1 MSTPQRQEAYRPTR
15 RELANAIRFLCMDAV
30 QRAKSGHPGAPMGM
44 ADIAEVLWND
54 YLRHNPANPRWPDRD
69 RFVMSNGHGSML
81 LYSLLHLTGYP
92 LSVDDLKAF
101 RRLHSKTPGHPEY
114 GETPG
119 VENTT
124 GPLGQ
129 GLANAVGMAIAERS
143 RSFTA
148 DRDCR
153 YQPTGIGASDRWPDS
168 SGWFT
173 NDVAGRF
180 AAYRWHVVPAIDGHD
195 PAAITKAIDAARA
208 VTDRPSLLVC
218 RTVIGWPA
226 PTKGGTEKAH
236 GAPLGREEVIQ
247 TRVLLGWPY
256 PEFVVPE
263 EIYAAWDATGRGQQY
278 EDRVERAL
286 RRAIGVPIPSSRQN
300 SNGVCHRELPA
311 EWHATVQAFVESS
324 CGEDARIAAQ
334 WAARQPGG
342 KDPRMATRKAS
353 RRCLNAYAPFLPELL
368 GGSADLTESNCT
380 DWAWIEGALQ
390 RHARRQLHRLW
401 RARVRH
407 VGHHERP
414 RPARRVPPL
423 WRDIPGVLRL
433 RP

>member
-1 MSTPQRQEAYRPTR
+1 MGEAGLGPRRRARSIRTVSTPQRQEAYRPTR

-44 ADIAEVLWND
+44 ADIAEILWND

-143 RSFTA
+143 IA
-148 DRDCR
+148 IYDAN
-153 YQPTGIGASDRWPDS
+153 GISIDGRIE
-168 SGWFT
+168 GWFT

-180 AAYRWHVVPAIDGHD
+180 AAYRWHVVPAIDVHD
-195 PAAITKAIDAARA
+195 PAAITMAIDAARA

-278 EDRVERAL
+278 EDEWNERFGRY
-286 RRAIGVPIPSSRQN
+286 RRAHPELAAEFERRS
-300 SNGVCHRELPA
+300 HRELPPQ
-311 EWHATVQAFVESS
+311 WHAKVQAFVESA

-353 RRCLNAYAPFLPELL
+353 RRCLNAYAPFLPEPLGRL
-368 GGSADLTESNCT
+368 GGSDGIELHRLGR
-380 DWAWIEGALQ
+380 IEGALQ
-390 RHARRQLHRLW
+390 RHARRQLH
-401 RARVRH
+401 
-407 VGHHERP
+407 
-414 RPARRVPPL
+414 
-423 WRDIPGVLRL
+423 
-433 RP
+433 